1 MSVSNPKTT
10 LLISPIKELI
20 SPRSNDYNPILGQ
33 AMNNVNIIK
42 NGAIAVSDHKIL
54 AVGTAEAVNQEIK
67 VDENTQII
75 NAQNNLVIPG
85 FVDPHTHLV
94 FAGNRANEFVQR
106 NLGKTYQEIAAL
118 GGGILHTVAKTR
130 DASLDNIIELGL
142 NRLKL
147 MLATGTT
154 TCEVKTG
161 YGLDTISE
169 LKLLEAILKLNK
181 LQQIDLIPT
190 FMPAHAIP
198 VGSTETEYTNEI
210 INKMLAPAK
219 KLICDY
225 YDINKPYFTDVFCDQ
240 GYFGK
245 ASTINIMKKYLADG
259 FQGKIHANEFVNLNV
274 VPDASK
280 LGIKSFD
287 HMLNVNDS
295 DIKALKNSS
304 SIAVL
309 LPGTSFF
316 LNLESHAPARKL
328 IENSVAVA
336 IGSDF
341 NPGSCHIFSMPFIFG
356 LACLKLK
363 MTPQEVLTATTYNA
377 ACAVGAQAYVG
388 QIDIG
393 FNADINI
400 LNLESLEEIPYNLA
414 INPISQVIK
423 NGKVVYTN
431 K

>member
-20 SPRSNDYNPILGQ
+20 SPRAKDYRPLLGQ

-54 AVGTAEAVNQEIK
+54 AVGTAEAVKQVIN
-67 VDENTQII
+67 VDEDTQII

-118 GGGILHTVAKTR
+118 GGGILHTVAKTKN
-130 DASLDNIIELGL
+130 ASLDNIVELGL
-142 NRLKL
+142 KRLNL

-181 LQQIDLIPT
+181 LQPIDLIPT

-198 VGSTETEYTNEI
+198 VGLTETEYTNEI

-219 KLICDY
+219 KLISDY
-225 YDINKPYFTDVFCDQ
+225 YDINKPYFTIISMV
-240 GYFGK
+240 
-245 ASTINIMKKYLADG
+245 LA
-259 FQGKIHANEFVNLNV
+259 
-274 VPDASK
+274 
-280 LGIKSFD
+280 
-287 HMLNVNDS
+287 
-295 DIKALKNSS
+295 
-304 SIAVL
+304 
-309 LPGTSFF
+309 LP
-316 LNLESHAPARKL
+316 K
-328 IENSVAVA
+328 
-336 IGSDF
+336 
-341 NPGSCHIFSMPFIFG
+341 
-356 LACLKLK
+356 
-363 MTPQEVLTATTYNA
+363 
-377 ACAVGAQAYVG
+377 
-388 QIDIG
+388 
-393 FNADINI
+393 
-400 LNLESLEEIPYNLA
+400 
-414 INPISQVIK
+414 
-423 NGKVVYTN
+423 
-431 K
+431 